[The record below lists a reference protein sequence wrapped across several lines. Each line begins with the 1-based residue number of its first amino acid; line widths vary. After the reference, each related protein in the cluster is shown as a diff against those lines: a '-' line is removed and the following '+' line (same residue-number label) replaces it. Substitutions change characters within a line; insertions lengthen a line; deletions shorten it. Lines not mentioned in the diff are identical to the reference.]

1 MTSKNKTAREYYDQE
16 APDYKK
22 MYEPKYEKYPANL
35 IRLKLI
41 IKRLKQNKSRKILD
55 TGCGTAIPMIKL
67 LKQGFDVNGFDYSKQ
82 MVEFGKSELISAK
95 YSSKRIFQADLE
107 KNKTL
112 PTKKFD
118 AILSLGVFPHI
129 KNEKIALRNIR
140 NCLNKN
146 GKTFIEFRNELFATF
161 SMNKYSADFYLNEL
175 IDIQEI
181 PTKVKNK
188 LINFY
193 SKKLSIKR
201 PTKQKNGRISYNEI
215 LAKFRNPLTIEDEL
229 FKPEKM
235 KIDKIHFYHYHAMPP
250 NFQSKY
256 PELFIKLSKKLEKSD
271 SWKGYFL
278 SSAFVVES
286 SKI

>member
-1 MTSKNKTAREYYDQE
+1 MTLKNNTAREYYDQE
-16 APDYKK
+16 ASEYKK
-22 MYEPKYEKYPANL
+22 MYEPGYEKYPANL

-41 IKRLKQNKSRKILD
+41 IKRLKENKSKKILD

-146 GKTFIEFRNELFATF
+146 GKAFIEFRNELFATF

-175 IDIQEI
+175 IDMQEI
-181 PTKVKNK
+181 PTKVKSE

-193 SKKLSIKR
+193 SKRLSVKR

-215 LAKFRNPLTIEDEL
+215 LAKFRNPLTIEDKL
-229 FKPEKM
+229 FKPENM
-235 KIDKIHFYHYHAMPP
+235 KIDKIHFYHYHAIPP
-250 NFQSKY
+250 TFQNKY